1 MSKVAVGL
9 IITGIILLLPNLIL
23 TFTGVPSE
31 TDLGK
36 LIINSVSESLD
47 NPEAESIAQNTTS
60 ALNILSFASW
70 FIPILLIIIGIIL
83 LFR

>member
-1 MSKVAVGL
+1 MSKVAVSL

-47 NPEAESIAQNTTS
+47 NPEAESIA
-60 ALNILSFASW
+60 
-70 FIPILLIIIGIIL
+70 
-83 LFR
+83 